1 MVEAPDGRTVAE
13 EIVYSPWRHGVSRKD
28 GDLIFLTDN
37 RVLVDNVRD
46 VLPIQC
52 EQRRARKCVPTEAD
66 FIAANIL
73 GFGDEIGAVT
83 NRITAQTE
91 LQSLFDPESPE
102 YNELQY
108 RITAG
113 QHLQQNVIDM

>member
-1 MVEAPDGRTVAE
+1 M
-13 EIVYSPWRHGVSRKD
+13 
-28 GDLIFLTDN
+28 IFLTDN

-52 EQRRARKCVPTEAD
+52 EQRRARKCVPSED
-66 FIAANIL
+66 DLIAANVL
-73 GFGDEIGAVT
+73 GFGDEIGSVT

-91 LQSLFDPESPE
+91 LQSLFAPDTPE
-102 YNELQY
+102 YIELQY